1 MKNSVLPL
9 KKDEES
15 CIVFIGQQP
24 PENLITTIK
33 FGENEGKLG

>member
-1 MKNSVLPL
+1 MENSVSPL

-15 CIVFIGQQP
+15 CIVLIDQQP
-24 PENLITTIK
+24 AENQITTIN